1 TFGHRKCVFAHVQ
14 GRPSANSFDPPDMF
28 KVCSACGTT
37 VDRQDCHKNRYAE
50 YICWRCQSAGVK
62 FVRRRRRHHVVRW
75 ALPVVVL
82 GFAAAGLILLSIL
95 AGILPVDSSSFFG
108 DEPEEY
114 FDTRV
119 GTSLNVPINA
129 RPSESAV
136 QAASSPRHGNP

>member
-1 TFGHRKCVFAHVQ
+1 
-14 GRPSANSFDPPDMF
+14 MF

-62 FVRRRRRHHVVRW
+62 FVRRRRRRHVMKW

-82 GFAAAGLILLSIL
+82 GFTAASLILLSIWV
-95 AGILPVDSSSFFG
+95 GILTVDSFSFFG

-129 RPSESAV
+129 RLNESAV